1 MATFEIAI
9 TITDVTEVNAS
20 SEAEAYEIARSIFK
34 ESGYD
39 LDRAYE
45 LDIIGYDEE
54 DR

>member
-1 MATFEIAI
+1 MATYEIAI

-20 SEAEAYEIARSIFK
+20 TETEAYELAADIFR

-54 DR
+54 DK